1 MSGRESPAERAY
13 RLRVEREQRQLEPVE
28 RRREVDIGFGTVCA
42 VIVLLYVVAQVV
54 WRVFFGGP

>member
-13 RLRVEREQRQLEPVE
+13 RLRVEHEQRQLEPVE
-28 RRREVDIGFGTVCA
+28 RREVGISFGTVCA